1 MCCNRVRWRLSRGA
15 KMKSD
20 SVHTKKF
27 FQVKTCGRDAK
38 LLRIGVPKTTG
49 IETGR
54 FSLEHIP
61 KSLN

>member
-1 MCCNRVRWRLSRGA
+1 
-15 KMKSD
+15 MKSD